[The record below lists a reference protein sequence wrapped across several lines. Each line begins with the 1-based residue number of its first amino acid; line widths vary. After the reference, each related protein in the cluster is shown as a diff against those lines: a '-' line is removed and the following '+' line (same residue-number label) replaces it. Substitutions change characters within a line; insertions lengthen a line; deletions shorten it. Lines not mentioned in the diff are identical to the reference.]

1 MIRDEAPFR
10 SLSRDE
16 RRNRIVWAAKR
27 VLLEKGLDEASLAT
41 LAADTHMS
49 KSGLYA
55 HFKSKEALQEAVL
68 ARAMERF
75 SEIVVQPA
83 MRQNRGVAR
92 LQTLFDGYLA
102 WIAGAVIEG
111 GCVFMALSQEYRN
124 RPGVIRDRL
133 VQAFK
138 DWHSTIV
145 RVVADAVD
153 EGDLRPDTD
162 ARQFAFEMA
171 GIGMSYQSSSRL
183 MARADAELMAR
194 RAFGRLVNDF
204 RENRTR
210 ETAGTH

>member
-1 MIRDEAPFR
+1 MQKGQLTRTAIIEQALQ
-10 SLSRDE
+10 S
-16 RRNRIVWAAKR
+16 AAQ
-27 VLLEKGLDEASLAT
+27 VGFEQLSLAT

-102 WIAGAVIEG
+102 WIAGAVLEG

-204 RENRTR
+204 RENRTQ
-210 ETAGTH
+210 ETAETH

>member
-1 MIRDEAPFR
+1 MQ
-10 SLSRDE
+10 
-16 RRNRIVWAAKR
+16 
-27 VLLEKGLDEASLAT
+27 KGQLTRTAIIEQALQSATQVGFEQLSLAT
-41 LAADTHMS
+41 LAADTNMS

-83 MRQNRGVAR
+83 MRQDRGVAR
-92 LQTLFDGYLA
+92 LETLFDGYLA

-145 RVVADAVD
+145 RVVTDAVD
-153 EGDLRPDTD
+153 EGDLRTDTD

-171 GIGMSYQSSSRL
+171 GIGMSFQSSSRL
-183 MARADAELMAR
+183 MARADAEVMAR

-204 RENRTR
+204 RENRST